1 MKGTRVLV
9 MGLGVHGG
17 GLGVVRWLLRQG
29 ACVTV
34 TDMASAERLSVPLAA
49 LEQTMREEAVAA
61 DRVQY
66 VLGAHR
72 ADDFV
77 SHDML
82 VVNPAVRP
90 DSPWVAMAQRAG
102 VPIET
107 QMTLFFRACR
117 GRILG
122 VTGTKGKT
130 TTALLAAAMLRQ
142 HYPDTVVAGNMR
154 VSALDMLDQLQ
165 PETPVVLELSSFQLV
180 GLGQAGLSPRYAC
193 ITNFSP
199 DHLNY
204 HDTMEEY
211 ARAKRQI
218 FWHQESPSVVVLN
231 HAEVDFWL
239 AGRGYGGSEGAHSAV
254 VTFST
259 AGDSGADC
267 VPTRDGGVVCYGERL
282 FDIADIRLPGEH
294 NLANVLA
301 ATALVH
307 SFGLERSALVAG
319 VRGFGGVEHRLE
331 VVRELDGV
339 RYVNDTTATNPA
351 AALAALSSFDAPLV
365 FIAGGADKG
374 LEFGALPRRIVER
387 VRVLVLL
394 DGSATPRL
402 EREVREVLAQGG
414 GGCLQ
419 AIVGPFDD
427 FGAAIAAAREEAAA
441 GDVVLLSPG
450 CASFGMF
457 RNEFHRGDEFRRI
470 VQSELL

>member
-1 MKGTRVLV
+1 MKDRRVLV
-9 MGLGVHGG
+9 MGLGMHGG

-29 ACVTV
+29 ACVTI
-34 TDMASAERLSVPLAA
+34 TDMASVEQLSVPLSA
-49 LEQTMREEAVAA
+49 LEQTMREESIAA
-61 DRVQY
+61 NRVRY
-66 VLGAHR
+66 VFGEHR
-72 ADDFV
+72 AEDFV

-102 VPIET
+102 VAIET

-130 TTALLAAAMLRQ
+130 TTAMLTAAILRQ
-142 HYPDTVVAGNMR
+142 EYPDTVVAGNMR
-154 VSALDMLDQLQ
+154 VSALDMLERLK
-165 PETPVVLELSSFQLV
+165 PATPVVLELSSFQLV
-180 GLGQAGLSPRYAC
+180 GLGQAGLSPHYAC

-218 FWHQESPSVVVLN
+218 FWHQESPGVVVL
-231 HAEVDFWL
+231 HQAEVDFWL
-239 AGRGYGGSEGAHSAV
+239 AGRGYGGSTGVHSAV
-254 VTFST
+254 VTFGT
-259 AGDSGADC
+259 TVDSGADC
-267 VPTRDGGVVCYGERL
+267 VPTRDGRVVCCGEHL
-282 FDIADIRLPGEH
+282 FNVADICLPGEH

-301 ATALVH
+301 AAALVY
-307 SFGLERSALVAG
+307 SFGIGREALEAG
-319 VRGFGGVEHRLE
+319 VCGFGGVEHRLE

-339 RYVNDTTATNPA
+339 RYINDTTATNPA

-365 FIAGGADKG
+365 LIAGGADKG

-402 EREVREVLAQGG
+402 EREVREVLAQGSG
-414 GGCLQ
+414 GRLRT
-419 AIVGPFDD
+419 IRGPFNN
-427 FGAAIAAAREEAAA
+427 FGAAIGAAREQAAV

-470 VQSELL
+470 VRSELL